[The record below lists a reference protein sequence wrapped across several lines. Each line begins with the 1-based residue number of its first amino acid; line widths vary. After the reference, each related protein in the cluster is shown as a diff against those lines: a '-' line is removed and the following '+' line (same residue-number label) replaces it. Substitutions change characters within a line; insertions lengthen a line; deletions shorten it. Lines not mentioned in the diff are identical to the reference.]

1 MARKLIK
8 WSAFFLLAVVVVM
21 DIIYGSLAKSA
32 GEPATESAFFLQSG
46 ARPLAI
52 AHRGGAGLFPENTL
66 YAFERAADLGVDVI
80 EIDVRSTSDGTLV
93 VIHDATVERTTDGSG
108 RVVEMTLDRLKR
120 LDAGY
125 RFSPDG
131 GKTFPLRQSGVTIPT
146 LREVFTAFPAMRF
159 NIEPKQSAPSIIKP
173 LCSIIREH
181 KMIDKSVV
189 GSFTQAVIDD
199 FRRECPEVATSAST
213 TEVAKFL
220 GLYKAGLS
228 KSFSPAMKALQIPE
242 FAGVGKEFVAA
253 ARARNLQVHLWT
265 INETAD
271 MKRLLDMGVDGI
283 MTDYPDRLLE
293 LLGRTKPRQSSKR
306 RE

>member
-8 WSAFFLLAVVVVM
+8 WSAIFLLVVVVVM
-21 DIIYGSLAKSA
+21 STIYGSLAGSA
-32 GEPATESAFFLQSG
+32 GEPATESAFFKQNA

-66 YAFERAADLGVDVI
+66 YAFERAAALGVDVI
-80 EIDVRSTSDGTLV
+80 EIDVRSTADGTLV
-93 VIHDATVERTTDGSG
+93 VIHDSTVERTTDGG
-108 RVVEMTLDRLKR
+108 GTVADMTLDQLKQ

-131 GKTFPLRQSGVTIPT
+131 GKTFPLRQNDITIPT

-159 NIEPKQSAPSIIKP
+159 NIEPKQSAASIVKP
-173 LCSIIREH
+173 LCRIVREH
-181 KMIDKSVV
+181 KMTDKVVV
-189 GSFTQAVIDD
+189 GSFTQAIIDD

-213 TEVAKFL
+213 TEVGKFL
-220 GLYKAGLS
+220 ALYKAGLS

-242 FAGVGKEFVAA
+242 FASVGKEFVASA
-253 ARARNLQVHLWT
+253 HERNLQVHIWT
-265 INETAD
+265 VNETAD

-293 LLGRTKPRQSSKR
+293 LLGRTKVR
-306 RE
+306 